1 MYFIRSRKR
10 FFFDIKVVNGEYYG
24 IVDKLGFFYD
34 DLVLYN
40 LLVYIRRFFKSYSV
54 DYIIQGL
61 LLTFD
66 NVVEKNVESLISQ
79 LFLFKN
85 NKKEEK
91 VYLFFEN
98 DVVKLVVKVVDRD
111 EFFSVKIGLRF

>member
-54 DYIIQGL
+54 DYII
-61 LLTFD
+61 
-66 NVVEKNVESLISQ
+66 
-79 LFLFKN
+79 
-85 NKKEEK
+85 
-91 VYLFFEN
+91 
-98 DVVKLVVKVVDRD
+98 
-111 EFFSVKIGLRF
+111 